1 MMTEG
6 GMDMFRQIVGSMVT
20 ALGMPAIDD
29 DELDDLTLHTGHAGK
44 L

>member
-1 MMTEG
+1 MMNER
-6 GMDMFRQIVGSMVT
+6 GMELFRQIVCNILT

-29 DELDDLTLHTGHAGK
+29 NELDDLTFRIGHAGK

>member
-1 MMTEG
+1 MMNEV
-6 GMDMFRQIVGSMVT
+6 GMDLFRQIVCSMVS

-29 DELDDLTLHTGHAGK
+29 DELDDLTFRTGHAGK